1 MRRPQRLGRGSLL
14 EPGRAKR
21 HAAAN
26 SGARAGRATTRVEA
40 LLEEA
45 CFQAEPGSAICVQ
58 RFDDSLNSAIR
69 TTYRISLRSSS
80 LREPRYP
87 SAGVVC
93 LLRGATRTAARGQ
106 RARARRGRHLGE
118 AGHRE
123 GCAATEACPRP
134 SARSDGNR
142 APQPQR
148 RTKLSWRRGGGGRDQ
163 SRVVPR
169 TSCPPG
175 QTAEAAQSGNSAQ
188 GCGGRI
194 LR

>member
-1 MRRPQRLGRGSLL
+1 MRGQAGGRN
-14 EPGRAKR
+14 PAQ
-21 HAAAN
+21 
-26 SGARAGRATTRVEA
+26 RAGRAPRRVETP
-40 LLEEA
+40 LEET
-45 CFQAEPGSAICVQ
+45 CFQAEPASAICVQ
-58 RFDDSLNSAIR
+58 SLDDSLNSAIR
-69 TTYRISLRSSS
+69 ITYRISLRSSS

-93 LLRGATRTAARGQ
+93 LLRGATRGAARGQ